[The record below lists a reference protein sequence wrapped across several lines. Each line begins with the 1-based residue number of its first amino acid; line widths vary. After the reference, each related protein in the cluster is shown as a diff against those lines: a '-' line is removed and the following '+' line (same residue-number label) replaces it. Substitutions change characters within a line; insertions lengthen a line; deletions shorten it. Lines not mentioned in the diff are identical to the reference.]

1 MEIAF
6 GYHGSMPITSSVRS
20 RPIALSASSEA
31 KVYGLFLL
39 ALAFTTVGVFTGIV
53 FAPVLIRSG
62 VQIFF
67 VIVELILIFSARAW
81 MDKSPLNI
89 FLFILF
95 PCLSGL
101 TVTPYILYVLAGYAN
116 GAGILLNALLAT
128 MFMAGASAAIALTT
142 RADLSGFGRGLLL
155 AVLGLIF
162 LGVLQIFVPSFR
174 TGQMEL
180 IISGLG
186 VAVFAF
192 FTAFDIQRIRRL
204 GRVGANPFLLA
215 LSLYL
220 DIFNLFLYIL
230 RFMLALSGNRR

>member
-1 MEIAF
+1 
-6 GYHGSMPITSSVRS
+6 MPLSSSSVLG
-20 RPIALSASSEA
+20 RPVTLSASSEA

-39 ALAFTTVGVFTGIV
+39 ALAFTTVGVFTGTL
-53 FAPVLIRSG
+53 FASVLIRSG
-62 VQIFF
+62 VQILF
-67 VIVELILIFSARAW
+67 VIAELALIFSARVW
-81 MDKSPLNI
+81 MDKSPLNLLL
-89 FLFILF
+89 FLLF
-95 PCLSGL
+95 PLLSGL
-101 TVTPYILYVLAGYAN
+101 TITPYVLYVLAGYAN
-116 GAGILLNALLAT
+116 GASILLNALLAT
-128 MFMAGASAAIALTT
+128 MFMAGASAVFALTT
-142 RADLSGFGRGLLL
+142 RADLSVFARGLLL

-186 VAVFAF
+186 VFVFAF

-204 GRVGANPFLLA
+204 SRVGANPFLLA